1 MNKTLE
7 TYSKTYKSYIDKI
20 INADMSFHYNIFKKY
35 LNPNDIILD
44 LGCGSGRD
52 TKYFNE
58 SGFQVVSIDGC

>member
-1 MNKTLE
+1 
-7 TYSKTYKSYIDKI
+7 
-20 INADMSFHYNIFKKY
+20 MSFHYNIFKKY